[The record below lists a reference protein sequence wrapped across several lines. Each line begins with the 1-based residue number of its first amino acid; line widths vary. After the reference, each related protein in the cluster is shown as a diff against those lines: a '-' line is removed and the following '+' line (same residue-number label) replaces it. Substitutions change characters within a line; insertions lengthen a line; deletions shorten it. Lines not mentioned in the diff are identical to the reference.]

1 MTRTLI
7 AAAVCLALSSP
18 AFAFQCPTDMAAIDA
33 ALAENPDLSSEEM
46 AKVKELRAKGDELHR
61 AGDHQ
66 ESIETL
72 AEAKEILG
80 IE

>member
-1 MTRTLI
+1 
-7 AAAVCLALSSP
+7 
-18 AFAFQCPTDMAAIDA
+18 
-33 ALAENPDLSSEEM
+33 M
-46 AKVKELRAKGDELHR
+46 AKVKELRAKGEELHS